1 MQISTFIRSWLTR
14 IRHASKGLDSRER
27 CRHYSSG
34 LSDCLEE
41 PSEMGHYWMIAGY
54 CRLKFQQP
62 SVLDVGCGRGLLEEK
77 LRAVS
82 YSSYT
87 GMDISMPALKK
98 ARQRIQ
104 PSCQLICADLL
115 NPPIRKHFDVVIF
128 NESLIPGMPITDIL
142 RRYFGLLTADG
153 RIIMSLF
160 NGRNR
165 ALTRPVWEEIRRS
178 FQMEDA
184 TDLENLPSRKS
195 WTIALLAP

>member
-1 MQISTFIRSWLTR
+1 
-14 IRHASKGLDSRER
+14 
-27 CRHYSSG
+27 
-34 LSDCLEE
+34 
-41 PSEMGHYWMIAGY
+41 MGHYWMIAGY
-54 CRLKFQQP
+54 CGLKFQQP

-115 NPPIRKHFDVVIF
+115 NPPIRKHFNVVIF
-128 NESLIPGMPITDIL
+128 NESLIPGMPIIDIL
-142 RRYFGLLTADG
+142 RQYFGLLTADG
-153 RIIMSLF
+153 RIIISLF

-165 ALTRPVWEEIRRS
+165 VATRPIWKEIGRS
-178 FQMEDA
+178 FQVEDA
-184 TDLENLPSRKS
+184 TELENLPSQKS